1 MWRLAAVWRLSTVL
15 LVGATLDF
23 RFFTQKRSFD
33 VPSQV
38 DCFVIP
44 PMTNH
49 RIGRTIN
56 NGWPENK
63 PGKTTLMPVVRHTPN
78 LSFENQIRTRRFDQ
92 LIPSAEEIVKEHA
105 KLVHDINS
113 LKQVVF
119 VAPFVDENRDYEDS
133 IFHELIETSTTPRPK
148 SKRVTENAVVT
159 KPYKQNSI
167 PLILLGGASQQEVIK
182 TQPIKFPKP
191 ISLVGTSVSPL
202 AKHPYPFVMQAKSQ
216 RPFKFCMQ
224 PTSGLQSS
232 MMYMTTQRPSLLER
246 IIRSILPR

>member
-23 RFFTQKRSFD
+23 RFFTQKRNFD
-33 VPSQV
+33 LPSQV

-44 PMTNH
+44 PLTH
-49 RIGRTIN
+49 RRIARAIDY
-56 NGWPENK
+56 GWPQNE
-63 PGKTTLMPVVRHTPN
+63 PTPN
-78 LSFENQIRTRRFDQ
+78 LPLNNQRARRFDQ
-92 LIPSAEEIVKEHA
+92 LLPSAEEIVKEHA

-119 VAPFVDENRDYEDS
+119 IAPFGEENRDYEDS
-133 IFHELIETSTTPRPK
+133 IFNELIETSTTARPK
-148 SKRVTENAVVT
+148 TKRVTDNIVT

-167 PLILLGGASQQEVIK
+167 PLILLGGASQQEVVK

-224 PTSGLQSS
+224 PTSGLHSS

-246 IIRSILPR
+246 IIRTILPR

>member
-15 LVGATLDF
+15 LVGATIDF
-23 RFFTQKRSFD
+23 RFFTQRHFD
-33 VPSQV
+33 VPAQV

-44 PMTNH
+44 PLTNH
-49 RIGRTIN
+49 RIGRSVD
-56 NGWPENK
+56 NGWPRIK
-63 PGKTTLMPVVRHTPN
+63 PIKSAVMPVIRATPN
-78 LSFENQIRTRRFDQ
+78 VLNNNKIISRRFDQ
-92 LIPSAEEIVKEHA
+92 LLPSAEEIVKEHA
-105 KLVHDINS
+105 KLVNDINS

-133 IFHELIETSTTPRPK
+133 IFHELIETSTTTRPK
-148 SKRVTENAVVT
+148 SKRVTENPVT
-159 KPYKQNSI
+159 KLYKPTSI
-167 PLILLGGASQQEVIK
+167 PIILLGGASQQEVVK
-182 TQPIKFPKP
+182 TQPIKYNTRP

-224 PTSGLQSS
+224 PTSGLNPS
-232 MMYMTTQRPSLLER
+232 MMYTTTRRPSLLER